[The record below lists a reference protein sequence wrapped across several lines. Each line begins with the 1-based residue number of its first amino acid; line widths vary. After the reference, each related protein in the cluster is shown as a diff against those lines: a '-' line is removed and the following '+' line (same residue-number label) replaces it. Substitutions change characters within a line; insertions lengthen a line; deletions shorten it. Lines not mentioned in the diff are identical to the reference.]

1 MEYKGIIRPTVSEE
15 KILDPTDVS
24 PNTYKGIIRQGVVP
38 DLSKPTVI
46 AGQGE
51 MDKQDLEDF
60 TYQDFKENTQLREA
74 AKRFAVNHL
83 DYKPEEIDDDDV
95 EPGHSRKISKLT
107 HRFLRTNRSI
117 EYLDYP

>member
-60 TYQDFKENTQLREA
+60 TYQDFKENKQLREA

-83 DYKPEEIDDDDV
+83 DYKPEEIDDDEAIDEAIEHFRGLDV
-95 EPGHSRKISKLT
+95 NELT
-107 HRFLRTNRSI
+107 AIT
-117 EYLDYP
+117 D